1 MMTLETVIQIG
12 GLLHFAIFLI
22 AIWVPRVMDWKK
34 LLSLLEPM
42 MRHLLWVYAVFIM
55 FVILGFGTLSLFF
68 AAALASGTG
77 LAKFLCGFI
86 AIFWIGRVFVQLFL
100 FDIRPLVH
108 HWFFKLG
115 FHVLT
120 AIFTC
125 LSGIYLLVIF
135 LS

>member
-1 MMTLETVIQIG
+1 MLTLEMMIRIA

-22 AIWVPRVMDWKK
+22 AIWVPCVMDWKK
-34 LLSLLEPM
+34 LLSSLDPM

-55 FVILGFGTLSLFF
+55 FIILGFGALSFIF
-68 AAALASGTG
+68 AGLLASGTG

-86 AIFWIGRVFVQLFL
+86 AIFWTGRVIVQLFV

-120 AIFTC
+120 AIFTY
-125 LSGIYLLVIF
+125 LSGIYSLAALL
-135 LS
+135 S